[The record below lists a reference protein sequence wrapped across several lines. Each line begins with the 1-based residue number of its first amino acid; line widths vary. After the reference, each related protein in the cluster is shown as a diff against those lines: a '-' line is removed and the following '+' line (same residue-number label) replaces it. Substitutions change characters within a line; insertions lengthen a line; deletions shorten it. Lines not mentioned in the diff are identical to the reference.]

1 MRKRLFVWLGCI
13 FSTSF
18 VSPQPYRPQVNSL
31 SAPDT
36 IWLARFLAEKAP
48 HLQSYLRAA
57 KAYHLQIIYT
67 QVNRDAKNRP
77 ILRHYAFRLDTTE
90 YFYPASLVKLPLSAL
105 ALERIER
112 LKGQGITVRTPFIL
126 EAESKGCFAQIE
138 KKPYSTADC
147 IRRQMVFSDNP
158 TFDYLYAVVGP
169 VHATQILRQRG
180 YRSAFIGHR
189 LGRSCTPEE
198 NLCVEKVIFLKEK
211 QPIYTLP
218 QSCAQRMPS
227 HPYENHPYLLTP
239 QANALSLK
247 DAHMM
252 LISLI
257 FPSAVRPSERFQLSV
272 DAYHLLRRYL
282 SMYPSEA
289 RDPDYDLKE
298 YHDGIRKYFL
308 MGGSDTV
315 RLPSRIRI
323 FNKVG
328 LAYGYLSDVAY
339 IVDFE
344 LGVEFFLSAVIYVGD
359 QNLSGP
365 SAVGYPW
372 QRGLYFLKELGWA
385 LYRYETGRKRPRIP
399 DLSAFKYDYRRP

>member
-1 MRKRLFVWLGCI
+1 MWLGFT
-13 FSTSF
+13 FSIGF
-18 VSPQPYRPQVNSL
+18 IPPQPYRPQVNSL

-36 IWLARFLAEKAP
+36 VWLGRFLAEKAP

-57 KAYHLQIIYT
+57 KAYHIQIIYT
-67 QVNRDAKNRP
+67 QVNRDAQNRP

-90 YFYPASLVKLPLSAL
+90 YFYPASLVKLPLCAL

-112 LKGQGITVRTPFIL
+112 LKAQGITVKTPFVL
-126 EAESKGCFAQIE
+126 EAESKGCFAQIQRE
-138 KKPYSTADC
+138 PYSAADC

-158 TFDYLYAVVGP
+158 TFDYFYALVGP
-169 VHATQILRQRG
+169 VHATYTLRQRG
-180 YRSAFIGHR
+180 YTSAYIGHR
-189 LGRSCTPEE
+189 LGRSCSAQE
-198 NLCVEKVIFLKEK
+198 NLCAEQVVFLRENT
-211 QPIYTLP
+211 PLFSLP
-218 QSCAQRMPS
+218 KTCSENMPS
-227 HPYENHPYLLTP
+227 HPYEKHPYLLMP
-239 QANALSLK
+239 NANALSLK
-247 DAHMM
+247 DAHTM

-257 FPSAVRPSERFQLSV
+257 FPKAVRPSERFQLSA

-298 YHDGIRKYFL
+298 YHDGVRKYFL

-339 IVDFE
+339 IVDFD
-344 LGVEFFLSAVIYVGD
+344 LGVEFFLSSVIYVGEG
-359 QNLSGP
+359 NLNSP
-365 SAVGYPW
+365 PVSGYPW
-372 QRGLYFLKELGWA
+372 KRGLYFLKELGWV
-385 LYRYETGRKRPRIP
+385 LYKYETARKRPQRP
-399 DLSAFKYDYRRP
+399 DLSGFKYDYRRP